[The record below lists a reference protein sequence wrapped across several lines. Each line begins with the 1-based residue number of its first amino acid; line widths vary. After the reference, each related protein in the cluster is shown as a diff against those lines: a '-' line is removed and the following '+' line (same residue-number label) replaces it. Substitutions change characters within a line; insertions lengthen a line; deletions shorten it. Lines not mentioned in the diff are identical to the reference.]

1 MIKHEPT
8 KHKYEV
14 WCVLFLPFLRNLKA
28 ITWKMKELYHFC
40 GICKRQDT
48 LEMASITAI
57 VNTVNSQIISS
68 PTEDLSSI
76 QVRTVLL
83 C

>member
-1 MIKHEPT
+1 
-8 KHKYEV
+8 
-14 WCVLFLPFLRNLKA
+14 
-28 ITWKMKELYHFC
+28 MKELYHFC
-40 GICKRQDT
+40 GFCKRQDT
-48 LEMASITAI
+48 FEMASITAI